1 MRSAVVWLG
10 IFFLASGAFSV
21 PVPASI
27 PDQEPQQKT
36 EIRHEVTVT
45 LKLVQ
50 VYVMDKKGNP
60 ILDLEKDDF
69 QVFDNGK
76 KQVLTEF
83 EKHTLKLPSAGK
95 KPKPTSLEQTP
106 LPPQRNLMPRK
117 FFLFFDFAY
126 NSSKGFLKAK
136 EAALHFID
144 SQLLPTDEL
153 GVLSYSGMENLEL
166 WEYLTTD
173 HQKIRDVV
181 EAFGLK
187 KLSGRV
193 ENLQEKY
200 YAAVTGQNPAQAEE
214 RGGATLSGPEKR
226 LPDMGAKPDLDRTP
240 ELKSLKYAE
249 RGELHAMMFADRITD
264 LALALRH
271 IPGQKNIILLSS
283 GVPYSLIYG
292 IQAPYGDVRFGS
304 FGNSLLKQ
312 RYEDMLQELTASNC
326 IIYALDTEDA
336 GASLRKEVRTMG
348 VFTLQ
353 KMTGATGGKYFGNIN
368 RYEEHIEKIQNLT
381 GCYYVL
387 GYSVDEKWDGAF
399 HTIKVE
405 VGRPDCEVHAQRG
418 YYNPKLFKEYNDVE
432 RMLHLVD
439 LALNEDPVFQAP
451 VRVPVA
457 RNPCPSDGK
466 SNLCLSAE
474 LPVDQIGEILEGK
487 YEIVGIVFDENGNT
501 VELKRREMTAAE
513 RPIEKRAQSV
523 NFVLAP
529 GTYECRVI
537 VRNLET
543 GRAAVGGVTVIIEKE
558 RQPEFAHR
566 EIPMAAERAEVQ

>member
-1 MRSAVVWLG
+1 
-10 IFFLASGAFSV
+10 
-21 PVPASI
+21 
-27 PDQEPQQKT
+27 
-36 EIRHEVTVT
+36 
-45 LKLVQ
+45 
-50 VYVMDKKGNP
+50 
-60 ILDLEKDDF
+60 
-69 QVFDNGK
+69 
-76 KQVLTEF
+76 
-83 EKHTLKLPSAGK
+83 
-95 KPKPTSLEQTP
+95 
-106 LPPQRNLMPRK
+106 MPRK

-126 NSSKGFLKAK
+126 NSPKGLIKAK

-144 SQLLPTDEL
+144 SRLLPTDEL
-153 GVLSYSGMENLEL
+153 GVLSYSGLENLEL

-173 HQKIRDVV
+173 HKKIRDVV

-193 ENLQEKY
+193 DNLQEKY
-200 YAAVTGQNPAQAEE
+200 YEAVTGQNPVDADA
-214 RGGATLSGPEKR
+214 RGRATLSGPEKR
-226 LPDMGAKPDLDRTP
+226 LPDMGSKPDLDRTP
-240 ELKSLKYAE
+240 ELKSLKFAE
-249 RGELHAMMFADRITD
+249 RGELHAVMFADRIKD
-264 LALALRH
+264 LAMALRY

-312 RYEDMLQELTASNC
+312 RYEDMLHELTASNC

-336 GASLRKEVRTMG
+336 GASLGKEVRTMG

-353 KMTGATGGKYFGNIN
+353 KMTSATGGKYFGNIN

-405 VGRPDCEVHAQRG
+405 VGRPECEVHAQRG
-418 YYNPKLFKEYNDVE
+418 YYNPKPFKEYNTLE
-432 RMLHLVD
+432 RILHLVD
-439 LALNEDPVFQAP
+439 LALNEDPVFQTP
-451 VRVPVA
+451 VRFPVV
-457 RNPCPSDGK
+457 RKPCPPDGR

-474 LPVDQIGEILEGK
+474 LPFDKIGEILQGK
-487 YEIVGIVFDENGNT
+487 CELVGIIFDEHGNS
-501 VELKRREMTAAE
+501 VELKRREITTA
-513 RPIEKRAQSV
+513 EKPKEQRMHSFD
-523 NFVLAP
+523 FVLAS

-543 GRAAVGGVTVIIEKE
+543 GRAAVGGATVTIEDKP
-558 RQPEFAHR
+558 QP
-566 EIPMAAERAEVQ
+566 Q

>member
-1 MRSAVVWLG
+1 MKFIALRLG
-10 IFFLASGAFSV
+10 VFFLASGALSV

-27 PDQEPQQKT
+27 PDQETPQKT

-50 VYVMDKKGNP
+50 VFVVNKKGYP
-60 ILDLEKDDF
+60 VLDLGKDDF

-76 KQVLTEF
+76 KQVVTEF
-83 EKHTLKLPSAGK
+83 EKHTLNFPSAGGEV
-95 KPKPTSLEQTP
+95 KPAGLGETP
-106 LPPQRNLMPRK
+106 LPPPRNLMPRK

-126 NSSKGFLKAK
+126 NTPKGLRMAK
-136 EAALHFID
+136 EAALHFVD

-153 GVLSYSGMENLEL
+153 GVLSYSGLENLEL

-200 YAAVTGQNPAQAEE
+200 YEAVTGQNPIDAGAWG
-214 RGGATLSGPEKR
+214 RATLRGPEKR
-226 LPDMGAKPDLDRTP
+226 LPDMGAKPDLDRTL
-240 ELKSLKYAE
+240 ELKSLKFAE
-249 RGELHAMMFADRITD
+249 RGELHALMFADRIKD
-264 LALALRH
+264 LALALRY

-292 IQAPYGDVRFGS
+292 IQAPYGDGRFGS

-312 RYEDMLQELTASNC
+312 RYEDMLHELNASNC

-336 GASLRKEVRTMG
+336 GASLKKEVRTMG

-353 KMTGATGGKYFGNIN
+353 EMTGATGGKYFGNIN
-368 RYEEHIEKIQNLT
+368 RYEEHIEKLQSLT

-405 VGRPDCEVHAQRG
+405 VNRPECEVHAQRG
-418 YYNPKLFKEYNDVE
+418 YYNPKHFKEYNDLE
-432 RMLHLVD
+432 RILHLVD
-439 LALNEDPVFQAP
+439 LALNEEPVFQRP
-451 VRVPVA
+451 VLFPMV
-457 RNPCPSDGK
+457 RNPCPPDGR

-474 LPVDQIGEILEGK
+474 LPFDEIGEILQGK
-487 YEIVGIVFDENGNT
+487 YEIVGIIFDENGNT
-501 VELKRREMTAAE
+501 VELKRSEMTAAE
-513 RPIEKRAQSV
+513 KIWEKSIHSFDFA
-523 NFVLAP
+523 LAP

-537 VRNLET
+537 IRNLET
-543 GRAAVGGVTVIIEKE
+543 GRAAKGSIRVIIEDG
-558 RQPEFAHR
+558 RQP
-566 EIPMAAERAEVQ
+566 Q